1 MTNNY
6 QIGSIVF
13 GSWTIKRKIGE
24 GSFGKVF
31 EIQREDFGE
40 VYKAALKVITVP
52 QSEAEVQSAMEEGM
66 SRQQA
71 EQYFYGVVEDIVRE
85 FAIMAKLKG
94 TANVVG
100 YEDHAVIRHKDGIGW
115 DILIRM
121 ELLNPLL
128 PYAYAHPF
136 ARRDIIRLGID
147 ICKALEL
154 CQKYNVIHRDIKPEN
169 IFVSDNGDFK
179 LGDFGIARTIDRTMS
194 GLSKK
199 GTYNYM
205 APEVYRGAEYGFSVD
220 LYSLGI
226 VLYRMLNKNR
236 VPFLPP
242 PPEPITFHSRELA
255 LAKRMGGEEMPAP
268 VYAQGRLAEIIQK
281 ACAFDPKQRYSSP
294 AQMRQEL
301 EAILYDEAD
310 AALIYPDGD
319 ELALMENQ
327 YASRTPEP
335 EEQRPVSVTADDKTA
350 SMFGGS
356 ASGGFDSSR
365 TESMFGGAAA
375 DGFETSRTEGVFGQN
390 IPQEEGTSKTESIF
404 GKTPVKEQPKRPAPA
419 AKKPGEK
426 KKTVAIVAAGG
437 LVLAIAGGVLLMNHQ
452 RAQEKQAW
460 YAQEM
465 QAGTE
470 VCAEDPEA
478 ALLHFKQADILFPEE
493 TAPKVSYAYALYCN
507 RQYED
512 CITYIED
519 DLALGK
525 AYDIS
530 VQSQLSEILGAAYF
544 EQKDYAQAASF
555 FRLSTAGGDI
565 TVSAQRDYAVSLGR
579 LKDFDAADQVLQEMI
594 AAGADDVITA
604 YVQAEVDYAREEYLD
619 AESGFLAA
627 LELTSDR
634 DLKNRAMRSLAEL
647 YMDCSSLV
655 VTGNSPIDQPATK
668 AAELIQTT
676 VSDLGIAYE
685 DAPLQELWGQAYYEA
700 YHVDHG
706 YARNLENAAS
716 CFERAIELG
725 GPKEYL
731 YRNIY
736 TAYYEYIKAGNYSQP
751 SYEQAENALAQYKDA
766 FPSSYIPY
774 ALETVHYINIEN
786 EKPQEQRDYSKA
798 QLAYQIAQDMVTGS
812 DDTTYLQMVE
822 SLFVELER
830 NGWL

>member
-1 MTNNY
+1 MKEAY
-6 QIGSIVF
+6 QIGSVVF
-13 GSWTIKRKIGE
+13 GNWTMKRKLGE

-40 VYKAALKVITVP
+40 VYRAALKVITVP
-52 QSEAEVQSAMEEGM
+52 QSEAEVQSALEEGM
-66 SRQQA
+66 SPQQA

-100 YEDHAVIRHKDGIGW
+100 YEDHAVVRHQNGIGW

-147 ICKALEL
+147 ICRALEL

-226 VLYRMLNKNR
+226 VLYRLLNKNR

-255 LAKRMGGEEMPAP
+255 LAKRMGGEALP
-268 VYAQGRLAEIIQK
+268 VPVHAEGRLAEIIQK
-281 ACAFDPKQRYSSP
+281 ACAFDPKERYSSP

-327 YASRTPEP
+327 YASRTP
-335 EEQRPVSVTADDKTA
+335 ADADKQAAEWAEGDKTE

-356 ASGGFDSSR
+356 ASGGFDASR
-365 TESMFGGAAA
+365 TESMFG
-375 DGFETSRTEGVFGQN
+375 SS
-390 IPQEEGTSKTESIF
+390 IPAEEATSKTESIF
-404 GKTPVKEQPKRPAPA
+404 GAPPVKEQKRTVAPP
-419 AKKPGEK
+419 AKKPAGK
-426 KKTVAIVAAGG
+426 KHIALALVAVLVVAAAAGG
-437 LVLAIAGGVLLMNHQ
+437 WFFTSQ
-452 RAQEKQAW
+452 KKAQERAEQ
-460 YAQEM
+460 YAQLM
-465 QAGTE
+465 QTGME
-470 VCAEDPEA
+470 LCEQDPA
-478 ALLHFKQADILFPEE
+478 AAKDTFLQAQALMPEE
-493 TAPKVSYAYALYCN
+493 VEPKVSYAYALYWNGEYDAC
-507 RQYED
+507 
-512 CITYIED
+512 TSYIEN

-525 AYDIS
+525 AYEID
-530 VQSQLSEILGAAYF
+530 VQSRLSEILGAAYF

-565 TVSAQRDYAVSLGR
+565 TVSAQRDYAVSLGK
-579 LKDFDAADQVLQEMI
+579 LKDFDAADGILQEMI
-594 AAGADDVITA
+594 AAGADDIVTL
-604 YVQAEVDYAREEYLD
+604 YVQSEVDYAREEYLS
-619 AESGFLAA
+619 AESGFLSVQENAEDSK
-627 LELTSDR
+627 LQVRS
-634 DLKNRAMRSLAEL
+634 MRSLAEL
-647 YMDCSSLV
+647 YRDCAALARI
-655 VTGNSPIDQPATK
+655 NESPIDRPATK
-668 AAELIQTT
+668 EAELL
-676 VSDLGIAYE
+676 SDGIVKYGLRYDSTLWEMLALAYF
-685 DAPLQELWGQAYYEA
+685 EA
-700 YHVDHG
+700 YHTDASVSPD
-706 YARNLENAAS
+706 YLTKAAD
-716 CFERAIELG
+716 CFSRVIELG
-725 GPKEYL
+725 VQKDYL
-731 YRNIY
+731 YSNLY
-736 TAYYEYIKAGNYSQP
+736 TIYYEQKDYEKAEQALQEFQTAFPDSYMPHALRGMMLITIENGKSQSARNYSSAVQA
-751 SYEQAENALAQYKDA
+751 YETA
-766 FPSSYIPY
+766 
-774 ALETVHYINIEN
+774 
-786 EKPQEQRDYSKA
+786 
-798 QLAYQIAQDMVTGS
+798 GS
-812 DDTTYLQMVE
+812 MLRSGDDTTYYQQLG
-822 SLFVELER
+822 SLIDSLR
-830 NGWL
+830 QGGWL

>member
-1 MTNNY
+1 MQEQY
-6 QIGSIVF
+6 RIGSVVF
-13 GSWTIKRKIGE
+13 GNWTIKRKIGE

-31 EIQREDFGE
+31 EIQRQDFGE

-52 QSEAEVQSAMEEGM
+52 QSQAEVQSAMEEGM

-100 YEDHAVIRHKDGIGW
+100 YEDHAVIRHADGIGW

-147 ICKALEL
+147 ICRALEL

-226 VLYRMLNKNR
+226 VLYRLLNRNR
-236 VPFLPP
+236 VPFLPA

-255 LAKRMGGEEMPAP
+255 LAKRMGGEPLPAP
-268 VYAQGRLAEIIQK
+268 VHAEGRLAEIVQK
-281 ACAFDPKQRYSSP
+281 ACAFDPKERYSSP
-294 AQMRQEL
+294 ALMRQEL
-301 EAILYDEAD
+301 EAILYDEAA

-327 YASRTPEP
+327 YASRTPEAEKAHP
-335 EEQRPVSVTADDKTA
+335 ADLDEGDKTE

-356 ASGGFDSSR
+356 ASGGFGASR
-365 TESMFGGAAA
+365 TESMFGDPDA
-375 DGFETSRTEGVFGQN
+375 SLTEGVFGSK
-390 IPQEEGTSKTESIF
+390 IPQEEGTSRTESIF
-404 GKTPVKEQPKRPAPA
+404 GAAPVKDSPKRPAPA
-419 AKKPGEK
+419 AKKPAGK
-426 KKTVAIVAAGG
+426 RNIIIAVVAAVLVLAAAGG
-437 LVLAIAGGVLLMNHQ
+437 GYYISQQKAQQKAEQYALLM
-452 RAQEKQAW
+452 REGMELCESAPETAMARFLEAQ
-460 YAQEM
+460 
-465 QAGTE
+465 
-470 VCAEDPEA
+470 
-478 ALLHFKQADILFPEE
+478 ALSPEE
-493 TAPKVSYAYALYCN
+493 VEPKVSYAYALYCGGE
-507 RQYED
+507 YEQ

-530 VQSQLSEILGAAYF
+530 VQNQLSEILGAAYF

-565 TVSAQRDYAVSLGR
+565 TVSAQRDYAVSLGK
-579 LKDFDAADQVLQEMI
+579 LKDFDAADQVLKEMI
-594 AAGADDVITA
+594 AAGADDIITT
-604 YVQAEVDYAREEYLD
+604 YVQAEVDYAREKY
-619 AESGFLAA
+619 LAA
-627 LELTSDR
+627 ERGFQSVLEGADDQKLQV
-634 DLKNRAMRSLAEL
+634 RAMRSLAEL
-647 YMDCSSLV
+647 YRDCAALV
-655 VTGNSPIDQPATK
+655 RLNESPIQYPATK
-668 AAELIQTT
+668 EAELL
-676 VSDLGIAYE
+676 SDGIVKFGLRYDSTLWEMLALAYFE
-685 DAPLQELWGQAYYEA
+685 AAHTDPDA
-700 YHVDHG
+700 VDCLSKS
-706 YARNLENAAS
+706 AD
-716 CFERAIELG
+716 CFNRVIELG
-725 GPKEYL
+725 VQKEYL
-731 YRNIY
+731 YSNLY
-736 TAYYEYIKAGNYSQP
+736 TVYYELGR
-751 SYEQAENALAQYKDA
+751 YEDAEAALQRYEEA
-766 FPSSYIPY
+766 FPDTYMPH
-774 ALETVHYINIEN
+774 ALRGMMLITIEN
-786 EKPQEQRDYSKA
+786 GKAQAQRDYSGAVKE
-798 QLAYQIAQDMVTGS
+798 YEIAGGMLRSD
-812 DDTTYLQMVE
+812 DDTTYYQQLG
-822 SLFVELER
+822 SLLDQLY
-830 NGWL
+830 NGGWL